1 MAKKHKEYRFVVTTL
16 VAKRSHDKIKVY
28 GYSYSTYYVY
38 AKSAKKALQK
48 LDGIHVIVNVE
59 RG

>member
-1 MAKKHKEYRFVVTTL
+1 MAKKKQYRFVVTTL
-16 VAKRSHDKIKVY
+16 VAKRSRDKVKVY
-28 GYSYSTYYVY
+28 GYSYHEYFVY

-48 LDGIHVIVNVE
+48 LEGIHVVVNVK